1 MYEIKVADLAT
12 NSLDFGLVRRTVL
25 DRHDRLYRQHVPG
38 GLLTYRRA
46 ASERDLVAGTYM
58 SIVVNHALVATGAF
72 RSELYASGFT
82 LIRPILEAVLKQH
95 AVGHYDR
102 DDNSWKN
109 DIVAPPLR
117 ITKGSLKKL
126 AARRG
131 PDFTHLWKNLSPW
144 LNDFVHGGFGQ
155 LSNNYNP
162 ETGEPHYPASW
173 FWAGMI
179 IVTQLMLTSSIL
191 FLAHTGNTDRAAAV
205 LHGMESEPWGSLETM
220 HNGQGVRIIPR

>member
-12 NSLDFGLVRRTVL
+12 NSPDFGVVRRTVL
-25 DRHDRLYRQHVPG
+25 DRYDRLYRQHVTCGRLP
-38 GLLTYRRA
+38 YRRN
-46 ASERDLVAGTYM
+46 ASQRDLVAGTYT
-58 SIVVNHALVATGAF
+58 SIVLTHAQVATGAF

-82 LIRPILEAVLKQH
+82 LIRPILEAVLKQY
-95 AVGHYDR
+95 AVCDYDR
-102 DDNSWKN
+102 DDDGWKDN
-109 DIVAPPLR
+109 IVDSRLR

-126 AARRG
+126 AAREG
-131 PDFTHLWKNLSPW
+131 PDFTNLWKNLSPW

-155 LSNNYNP
+155 LSKNYNP

-191 FLAHTGNTDRAAAV
+191 FLAHMGHTDRAEAV

-220 HNGQGVRIIPR
+220 HNGQGVRIIPG